1 MDNVFE
7 LLTTSG
13 HSAPLAKL
21 MLIPDA
27 WSKKV
32 KFFQKDIYNYLI
44 FLNSSME
51 PWDGP
56 AAIAGTDN
64 EWVIVASDRNGL
76 RPMRYTVTK
85 DKLLFAGSETGMIDI
100 NEKLIIEKGRLGPG
114 EILGIRIEKGK
125 IFRNT
130 EIKNYLA
137 KEYKHFNNQI
147 IDLDK
152 KFPIQNEKSLF
163 EGVNLRE
170 RQYLFGYSLEDLE
183 LILHPMAEDAKEA
196 TGSMGDDTPL
206 AVLSDKYRPLY
217 HYFRQNFS
225 QVTNPPIDSLEK
237 IKL

>member
-1 MDNVFE
+1 
-7 LLTTSG
+7 
-13 HSAPLAKL
+13 

-27 WSKKV
+27 WSKSKV
-32 KFFQKDIYNYLI
+32 LPKEHLQLFN

-64 EWVIVASDRNGL
+64 EWAIVASDRNGL

-100 NEKLIIEKGRLGPG
+100 NEKKIIEKGRLGPG

-137 KEYKHFNNQI
+137 KEYKHFNSQI

-152 KFPIQNEKSLF
+152 KFPIQNEKNLF
-163 EGVNLRE
+163 EGNELRE
-170 RQYLFGYSLEDLE
+170 KQYLFGYSLEDLE

-225 QVTNPPIDSLEK
+225 QVTNPPIDSLRENK
-237 IKL
+237 VMSLKTRFGNLEIF